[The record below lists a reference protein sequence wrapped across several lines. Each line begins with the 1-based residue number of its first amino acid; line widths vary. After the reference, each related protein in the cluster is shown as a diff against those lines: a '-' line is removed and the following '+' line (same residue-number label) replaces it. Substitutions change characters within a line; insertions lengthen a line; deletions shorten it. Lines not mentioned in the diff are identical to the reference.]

1 MIINEKD
8 SKLEIKLEGRID
20 TNNAPDVEQE
30 IMNAL
35 DSNAGKEP
43 VFDAENLEY
52 ISSAGL
58 RVLMKI
64 RKKLNKPVDVINVSR
79 DVYDIFETT
88 GFTDLLNVK
97 KAYRKISIDGLQL
110 LGQGMTGNVYRM
122 DDETVLKVFH
132 PNISFDLL
140 ISKENKK
147 AKNAFV
153 YGVPTAIPYDIVKVG
168 DCYGIVYEM
177 IKSKDLATVMSEDK
191 SKIEEY
197 MTMFAKTVRQMHSIH
212 VEAGKLDDLKTASI
226 QALGYFKSVM
236 TDEEIQKV
244 KSVYE
249 NIPDSN
255 VFIHGDCHMG
265 NAMLQD
271 GELMFIDLSS
281 GGMGHPIFDMVSMY
295 SIYERA
301 DNDKARAASPMLR
314 LFSSDEIKKMWD
326 VFIHTYFEG
335 KDDEFIKEA
344 EKQIALFSVTR
355 RLFMYVALP
364 GSLTPE
370 QFNAMKDRVIS
381 SVDAGIDPICF

>member
-1 MIINEKD
+1 MTINEKD
-8 SKLEIKLEGRID
+8 GKLEIRLEGRID
-20 TNNAPDVEQE
+20 TNNASDVERE

-64 RKKLNKPVDVINVSR
+64 RKKFSKPIDIVNVSR

-97 KAYRKISIDGLQL
+97 KAYRKISIDGMKL

-122 DDETVLKVFH
+122 DDETVLKVFN

-140 ISKENKK
+140 ISKENQK

-153 YGVPTAIPYDIVKVG
+153 YGVPTAIPYDIVKV
-168 DCYGIVYEM
+168 DDRYGIVYEM

-191 SKIEEY
+191 SKIEDY
-197 MTMFAKTVRQMHSIH
+197 MKMFARTVREMHNIH
-212 VEAGKLDDLKTASI
+212 VEVGKLDDLKTTSI

-236 TDEEIQKV
+236 SDEEIQKV
-244 KSVYE
+244 QRVYE
-249 NIPDSN
+249 NIPDSD

-314 LFSSDEIKKMWD
+314 LFNSDEIKKMWD
-326 VFIHTYFEG
+326 VFVHTYFEG
-335 KDDEFIKEA
+335 KDDEFIKKA

-364 GSLTPE
+364 GSLTPD
-370 QFNAMKDRVIS
+370 QFKAMKDRVIS

>member
-1 MIINEKD
+1 MSINEKND
-8 SKLEIKLEGRID
+8 KLEIRLEGRID
-20 TNNAPDVEQE
+20 SNNAPDVEQE

-43 VFDAENLEY
+43 IFDAENLEY

-301 DNDKARAASPMLR
+301 DNDKARAVSPMLR

>member
-1 MIINEKD
+1 MSINEKND
-8 SKLEIKLEGRID
+8 KLEIKLEGRID

-30 IMNAL
+30 IMSAL
-35 DSNAGKEP
+35 DANDGKEP
-43 VFDAENLEY
+43 IFDAENLEY

-64 RKKLNKPVDVINVSR
+64 RKKFNKPVDIVNVSR
-79 DVYDIFETT
+79 EVYDIFETT

-97 KAYRKISIDGLQL
+97 KAYRKISIDGLHL

-147 AKNAFV
+147 ARNAFV

-212 VEAGKLDDLKTASI
+212 VEAGKLDDLKTTSI

-301 DNDKARAASPMLR
+301 DNDKARAVSPMLR

>member
-1 MIINEKD
+1 MSINEKND
-8 SKLEIKLEGRID
+8 KLEIRLEGRID
-20 TNNAPDVEQE
+20 SNNAPDVEQE

-64 RKKLNKPVDVINVSR
+64 RKKFNKPVDIINVSR

-147 AKNAFV
+147 ARNAFV

-212 VEAGKLDDLKTASI
+212 VEAGKLDDLKTTSI

-301 DNDKARAASPMLR
+301 DNDKARAVSPMLR

>member
-30 IMNAL
+30 IMSAL
-35 DSNAGKEP
+35 DANDGKEP
-43 VFDAENLEY
+43 IFDAENLEY

-64 RKKLNKPVDVINVSR
+64 RKKFNKPVDIINVSR

-147 AKNAFV
+147 ARNAFV

-212 VEAGKLDDLKTASI
+212 VEAGKLDDLKTTSI

-244 KSVYE
+244 QRVYE
-249 NIPDSN
+249 NIPDSDI
-255 VFIHGDCHMG
+255 FIHGDCHMG

-314 LFSSDEIKKMWD
+314 LFSSDEIKKMWN

-381 SVDAGIDPICF
+381 SVDAGIDSICF

>member
-1 MIINEKD
+1 MSINEKND
-8 SKLEIKLEGRID
+8 KLEIRLEGRID
-20 TNNAPDVEQE
+20 SNNAPDVEQE

-197 MTMFAKTVRQMHSIH
+197 MTMLP
-212 VEAGKLDDLKTASI
+212 KL
-226 QALGYFKSVM
+226 Y
-236 TDEEIQKV
+236 V
-244 KSVYE
+244 K
-249 NIPDSN
+249 
-255 VFIHGDCHMG
+255 CT
-265 NAMLQD
+265 
-271 GELMFIDLSS
+271 
-281 GGMGHPIFDMVSMY
+281 VSM
-295 SIYERA
+295 S
-301 DNDKARAASPMLR
+301 
-314 LFSSDEIKKMWD
+314 
-326 VFIHTYFEG
+326 
-335 KDDEFIKEA
+335 
-344 EKQIALFSVTR
+344 KQVNSMI
-355 RLFMYVALP
+355 
-364 GSLTPE
+364 
-370 QFNAMKDRVIS
+370 
-381 SVDAGIDPICF
+381 

>member
-1 MIINEKD
+1 MSINEKND
-8 SKLEIKLEGRID
+8 KLEIRLEGRID
-20 TNNAPDVEQE
+20 SNNAPDVEQE

-64 RKKLNKPVDVINVSR
+64 RKKFNKPVDVINVSR

-212 VEAGKLDDLKTASI
+212 VEAGKLDDLKTTSI

-244 KSVYE
+244 QRVYE

>member
-30 IMNAL
+30 IMSAL
-35 DSNAGKEP
+35 DANDGKEP
-43 VFDAENLEY
+43 IFDAENLEY

-64 RKKLNKPVDVINVSR
+64 RKKFNKPVDIINVSR

-147 AKNAFV
+147 ARNAFV

-212 VEAGKLDDLKTASI
+212 VEAGKLDDLKTTSI

-244 KSVYE
+244 QRVYE
-249 NIPDSN
+249 NIPDSDI
-255 VFIHGDCHMG
+255 FIHGDCHMG

-314 LFSSDEIKKMWD
+314 LFSSDEIKKMWN

>member
-1 MIINEKD
+1 MSINEKND
-8 SKLEIKLEGRID
+8 KLEIRLEGRID
-20 TNNAPDVEQE
+20 SNNAPDVEQE

-52 ISSAGL
+52 ISNAGL

-212 VEAGKLDDLKTASI
+212 VEAGKLDDLKTTSI

-314 LFSSDEIKKMWD
+314 LFSSDEIKKMWN

>member
-1 MIINEKD
+1 MSINEKND
-8 SKLEIKLEGRID
+8 KLEIRLEGRID
-20 TNNAPDVEQE
+20 SNNAPDVEQE

-212 VEAGKLDDLKTASI
+212 VEAGKLDDLKTTSI

-281 GGMGHPIFDMVSMY
+281 GGMGHPIFDMVSIY

-301 DNDKARAASPMLR
+301 DNDKARAVSPMLR

>member
-8 SKLEIKLEGRID
+8 DKLEIRLEGRID
-20 TNNAPDVEQE
+20 TNNAPDIELE
-30 IMNAL
+30 IMSAFDAN
-35 DSNAGKEP
+35 DGKEP
-43 VFDAENLEY
+43 VFDAEKLEY

-64 RKKLNKPVDVINVSR
+64 RKKFNKAVDIVNVSR

-97 KAYRKISIDGLQL
+97 KAYRKININGLQL

-147 AKNAFV
+147 ARNAFV

-212 VEAGKLDDLKTASI
+212 VEAGKLDDLKTTSI

-236 TDEEIQKV
+236 TDEEIQKIQR
-244 KSVYE
+244 VYE
-249 NIPDSN
+249 NIPDSD

-301 DNDKARAASPMLR
+301 DNDKARAASPMLC
-314 LFSSDEIKKMWD
+314 LFSADEIKKMWD

-335 KDDEFIKEA
+335 KNDEFIKKA

-370 QFNAMKDRVIS
+370 QFKTMKDRVIL
-381 SVDAGIDPICF
+381 SVDEGIAPICF

>member
-8 SKLEIKLEGRID
+8 GKLEIKLEGRID

-30 IMNAL
+30 IMSAL
-35 DSNAGKEP
+35 DANDGKEP
-43 VFDAENLEY
+43 IFDAENLEY

-64 RKKLNKPVDVINVSR
+64 RKKFNKPVDIINVSR

-147 AKNAFV
+147 ARNAFV
-153 YGVPTAIPYDIVKVG
+153 YGVPTAIPYDIVKVD

-212 VEAGKLDDLKTASI
+212 VEAGKLDDLKTTSI

-236 TDEEIQKV
+236 TNEEIQKV
-244 KSVYE
+244 QKVYE
-249 NIPDSN
+249 NIPDSDI
-255 VFIHGDCHMG
+255 FIHGDCHMG

-314 LFSSDEIKKMWD
+314 LFSSDEIKKMWN

-335 KDDEFIKEA
+335 KDDEFIKRA

-381 SVDAGIDPICF
+381 SVDAGIDPIIF

>member
-30 IMNAL
+30 IMSAL
-35 DSNAGKEP
+35 DANDGKEP
-43 VFDAENLEY
+43 IFDAENLEY

-64 RKKLNKPVDVINVSR
+64 RKKFNKPVDIINVSR

-147 AKNAFV
+147 ARNAFV

-212 VEAGKLDDLKTASI
+212 VEAGKLDDLKTTSI

-301 DNDKARAASPMLR
+301 DNDKARAVSPMLR

>member
-1 MIINEKD
+1 MSINEKND
-8 SKLEIKLEGRID
+8 KLEIKLEGRID

-30 IMNAL
+30 IMSAL
-35 DSNAGKEP
+35 DANDGKEP
-43 VFDAENLEY
+43 IFDAENLEY

-64 RKKLNKPVDVINVSR
+64 RKKFNKPVDIINVSR

-147 AKNAFV
+147 ARNAFV

-212 VEAGKLDDLKTASI
+212 VEAGKLDDLKTTSI

-301 DNDKARAASPMLR
+301 DNDKARAVSPMLR

>member
-1 MIINEKD
+1 
-8 SKLEIKLEGRID
+8 
-20 TNNAPDVEQE
+20 
-30 IMNAL
+30 
-35 DSNAGKEP
+35 
-43 VFDAENLEY
+43 
-52 ISSAGL
+52 
-58 RVLMKI
+58 MKI

-212 VEAGKLDDLKTASI
+212 VEAGKLDDLKTTSI

-301 DNDKARAASPMLR
+301 DNDKARAVSPMLR

>member
-8 SKLEIKLEGRID
+8 GKLEIKLEGRID

-30 IMNAL
+30 IMSAL
-35 DSNAGKEP
+35 DANDGKEP
-43 VFDAENLEY
+43 IFDAENLEY

-64 RKKLNKPVDVINVSR
+64 RKKFNKPVDIINVSR

-132 PNISFDLL
+132 PNISYDLL

-147 AKNAFV
+147 ARNAFV
-153 YGVPTAIPYDIVKVG
+153 YGVPTAIPYDIVKVD

-212 VEAGKLDDLKTASI
+212 VEAGKLDDLKTTSI

-244 KSVYE
+244 QRVYE
-249 NIPDSN
+249 NIPDSDI
-255 VFIHGDCHMG
+255 FIHGDCHMG
-265 NAMLQD
+265 NAMLQN

-314 LFSSDEIKKMWD
+314 LFSSDEIKKMWN

-335 KDDEFIKEA
+335 KDDEFIKRA

-381 SVDAGIDPICF
+381 SVDAGIDPIIF

>member
-1 MIINEKD
+1 MSINEKD
-8 SKLEIKLEGRID
+8 GKLEIRLEGRID

-35 DSNAGKEP
+35 DSNAGKEL

-64 RKKLNKPVDVINVSR
+64 RKKFNKPIDIVNVSR

-97 KAYRKISIDGLQL
+97 KAYRKISIDGMKL

-140 ISKENKK
+140 ISKENQK
-147 AKNAFV
+147 ARNAFV
-153 YGVPTAIPYDIVKVG
+153 YGVPTAIPYDIVKV
-168 DCYGIVYEM
+168 DDRYGIVYEM

-191 SKIEEY
+191 SKIEDY
-197 MTMFAKTVRQMHSIH
+197 MKMFAKTVREMHNIH
-212 VEAGKLDDLKTASI
+212 VEAGKLDDLKTSSI
-226 QALGYFKSVM
+226 NALGYFKSVM

-244 KSVYE
+244 QKVYE

-301 DNDKARAASPMLR
+301 DNDKARAASPMLH

-335 KDDEFIKEA
+335 KDDEFIKKA

-381 SVDAGIDPICF
+381 SVDAGIEPICF

>member
-30 IMNAL
+30 IMSAL
-35 DSNAGKEP
+35 DANDGKEP
-43 VFDAENLEY
+43 VFDAENLDY

-58 RVLMKI
+58 RVLMKA
-64 RKKLNKPVDVINVSR
+64 RKKINKPVDVINVSR

-147 AKNAFV
+147 ARNAFV

-212 VEAGKLDDLKTASI
+212 VEAGKLDDLKTTSI

-236 TDEEIQKV
+236 TDEEIQEYV
-244 KSVYE
+244 
-249 NIPDSN
+249 DS
-255 VFIHGDCHMG
+255 
-265 NAMLQD
+265 
-271 GELMFIDLSS
+271 GEPL
-281 GGMGHPIFDMVSMY
+281 
-295 SIYERA
+295 
-301 DNDKARAASPMLR
+301 DKAGAYGIQG
-314 LFSSDEIKKMWD
+314 LF
-326 VFIHTYFEG
+326 G
-335 KDDEFIKEA
+335 KYI
-344 EKQIALFSVTR
+344 T
-355 RLFMYVALP
+355 
-364 GSLTPE
+364 
-370 QFNAMKDRVIS
+370 
-381 SVDAGIDPICF
+381 GIDGDYYSVVGLPVARLYKEMKANALL

>member
-1 MIINEKD
+1 MSINEKND
-8 SKLEIKLEGRID
+8 KLEIRLEGRID
-20 TNNAPDVEQE
+20 SNNAPDVEQE

-301 DNDKARAASPMLR
+301 DNDKARAVSPMLR

>member
-1 MIINEKD
+1 MSINEKND
-8 SKLEIKLEGRID
+8 KLEIRLEGRID
-20 TNNAPDVEQE
+20 SNNAPDVEQE
-30 IMNAL
+30 IMNVL

-212 VEAGKLDDLKTASI
+212 VEAGKLDDLKTTSI

-244 KSVYE
+244 QRVYE
-249 NIPDSN
+249 NIPDSDI
-255 VFIHGDCHMG
+255 FIHGDCHMG

>member
-30 IMNAL
+30 IMSAL
-35 DSNAGKEP
+35 DANDGKEP
-43 VFDAENLEY
+43 IFDAENLEY

-64 RKKLNKPVDVINVSR
+64 RKKFNKPVDIINVSR

-212 VEAGKLDDLKTASI
+212 VEAGKLDDLKTTSI

-370 QFNAMKDRVIS
+370 QLNAMKDRVIS

>member
-1 MIINEKD
+1 MSINEKND
-8 SKLEIKLEGRID
+8 KLEIRLEGRID
-20 TNNAPDVEQE
+20 SNNAPDVEQE

-64 RKKLNKPVDVINVSR
+64 RKKFNKPVDIINVSR

-147 AKNAFV
+147 ARNAFV

-212 VEAGKLDDLKTASI
+212 VEAGKLDDLKTTSI

-249 NIPDSN
+249 NIPDST

-301 DNDKARAASPMLR
+301 DNDKARAVSPMLR

>member
-30 IMNAL
+30 IMSAL
-35 DSNAGKEP
+35 DANDGKEP
-43 VFDAENLEY
+43 IFDAENLEY

-212 VEAGKLDDLKTASI
+212 VEAGKLDDLKTTSI

-249 NIPDSN
+249 NIPD
-255 VFIHGDCHMG
+255 
-265 NAMLQD
+265 MLQD

-314 LFSSDEIKKMWD
+314 LFSSDEIKKMWN

>member
-1 MIINEKD
+1 MSINEKND
-8 SKLEIKLEGRID
+8 KLEIRLEGRID
-20 TNNAPDVEQE
+20 SNNAPDVEQE

-212 VEAGKLDDLKTASI
+212 VEAGKLDDLKTTSI

-244 KSVYE
+244 QRVYE

>member
-30 IMNAL
+30 IMSAL
-35 DSNAGKEP
+35 DANDGKEP
-43 VFDAENLEY
+43 IFDAENLEY

-58 RVLMKI
+58 RVLMKV
-64 RKKLNKPVDVINVSR
+64 RKKINKPVDVINVSR

-147 AKNAFV
+147 ARNAFV

-212 VEAGKLDDLKTASI
+212 VEAGKLDDLKTTSI

-244 KSVYE
+244 QRVYE
-249 NIPDSN
+249 NIPDSDI
-255 VFIHGDCHMG
+255 FIHGDCHMG

-314 LFSSDEIKKMWD
+314 LFSSDEIKKMWN

>member
-1 MIINEKD
+1 MSINEKND
-8 SKLEIKLEGRID
+8 KLEIRLEGRID
-20 TNNAPDVEQE
+20 SNNAPDVEQE

-35 DSNAGKEP
+35 YSNAGKEP

-314 LFSSDEIKKMWD
+314 LFSSDEIKKMWN

-370 QFNAMKDRVIS
+370 HFNAMKDRVIS

>member
-1 MIINEKD
+1 MSINEKND
-8 SKLEIKLEGRID
+8 KLEIRLEGRID
-20 TNNAPDVEQE
+20 SNNAPDVEQE

-212 VEAGKLDDLKTASI
+212 VEAGKLDDLKTTSI

-301 DNDKARAASPMLR
+301 DNDKARAVSPMLR

-381 SVDAGIDPICF
+381 SVDAGIDPIFF

>member
-1 MIINEKD
+1 MSINEKND
-8 SKLEIKLEGRID
+8 KLEIRLEGRID
-20 TNNAPDVEQE
+20 SNNAPDVEQE

-147 AKNAFV
+147 ARNAFV

-212 VEAGKLDDLKTASI
+212 VEAGKLDDLKTTSI

>member
-1 MIINEKD
+1 MSINEKND
-8 SKLEIKLEGRID
+8 KLEIRLEGRID
-20 TNNAPDVEQE
+20 SNNAPDVEQE

-191 SKIEEY
+191 GKIEEY

-212 VEAGKLDDLKTASI
+212 VEAGKLDDLKTTSI

-314 LFSSDEIKKMWD
+314 LFSSDEIKKMWN

>member
-1 MIINEKD
+1 MSINEKND
-8 SKLEIKLEGRID
+8 KLEIRLEGRID
-20 TNNAPDVEQE
+20 SNNAPDVEQE

-147 AKNAFV
+147 ARNAFV

-212 VEAGKLDDLKTASI
+212 VEAGKLDDLKTTSI

-381 SVDAGIDPICF
+381 SVNAGIDPICF

>member
-1 MIINEKD
+1 MSINEKND
-8 SKLEIKLEGRID
+8 KLEIRLEGRID
-20 TNNAPDVEQE
+20 SNNAPDVEQE

-314 LFSSDEIKKMWD
+314 LFSSDEIKKMWN

>member
-1 MIINEKD
+1 MSINEKND
-8 SKLEIKLEGRID
+8 KLEIRLEGRID
-20 TNNAPDVEQE
+20 SNNAPDVEQE

-58 RVLMKI
+58 RVLMKV
-64 RKKLNKPVDVINVSR
+64 RKKINKPVDVINVSR

-147 AKNAFV
+147 ARNAFV

-212 VEAGKLDDLKTASI
+212 VEAGKLDDLKTTSI

-244 KSVYE
+244 QRVYE
-249 NIPDSN
+249 NIPDSDI
-255 VFIHGDCHMG
+255 FIHGDCHMG

-314 LFSSDEIKKMWD
+314 LFSSDEIKKMWN
-326 VFIHTYFEG
+326 VFSHTYFEG

>member
-30 IMNAL
+30 IMSAL
-35 DSNAGKEP
+35 DANDGKEP
-43 VFDAENLEY
+43 IFDAENLEY

-147 AKNAFV
+147 ARNAFV

-212 VEAGKLDDLKTASI
+212 VEAGKLDDLKTTSI

-301 DNDKARAASPMLR
+301 DSDKARAASPMLR

>member
-1 MIINEKD
+1 MSINEKND
-8 SKLEIKLEGRID
+8 KLEIRLEGRID
-20 TNNAPDVEQE
+20 SNNAPDVEQE

-212 VEAGKLDDLKTASI
+212 VEAGKLDDLKTTSI

-244 KSVYE
+244 QRVYE

-295 SIYERA
+295 SIDERA
-301 DNDKARAASPMLR
+301 DNDKARAVSPMLR

>member
-30 IMNAL
+30 IMSAL
-35 DSNAGKEP
+35 DANDGKEP
-43 VFDAENLEY
+43 VFDAENLDY

-58 RVLMKI
+58 RVLMKV
-64 RKKLNKPVDVINVSR
+64 RKKINKPVDVINVSR

-147 AKNAFV
+147 ARNAFV

-212 VEAGKLDDLKTASI
+212 VEAGKLDDLKTTSI

-244 KSVYE
+244 QRVYE
-249 NIPDSN
+249 NIPDSDI
-255 VFIHGDCHMG
+255 FIHGDCHMG

-314 LFSSDEIKKMWD
+314 LFSSDEIKKMWN

>member
-1 MIINEKD
+1 MSINEKND
-8 SKLEIKLEGRID
+8 KLEIRLEGRID
-20 TNNAPDVEQE
+20 SNNAPDVEQE
-30 IMNAL
+30 IMSAL
-35 DSNAGKEP
+35 DANDGKEP
-43 VFDAENLEY
+43 IFDAENLEY

-64 RKKLNKPVDVINVSR
+64 RKKFNKPVDIINVSR

-147 AKNAFV
+147 ARNAFV

-212 VEAGKLDDLKTASI
+212 VEAGKLDDLKTTSI

-249 NIPDSN
+249 NIPDST